1 MKRTPT
7 KHEYRLCISNEDADD
22 LQIMKLYRVMPD
34 ARAAE
39 DDYLRVVDDSGEDYL
54 NPAEYFVR
62 MTLPEKAR
70 QAVSS
75 KRKAKRKRPTE
86 FA

>member
-1 MKRTPT
+1 M
-7 KHEYRLCISNEDADD
+7 KHEYRLCINNEDADD
-22 LQIMKLYRVMPD
+22 LQIMKLYRVIPD
-34 ARAAE
+34 ARAGE

-54 NPAEYFVR
+54 YPAEYFVR

-75 KRKAKRKRPTE
+75 IRKGKKKRHTE
-86 FA
+86 LA